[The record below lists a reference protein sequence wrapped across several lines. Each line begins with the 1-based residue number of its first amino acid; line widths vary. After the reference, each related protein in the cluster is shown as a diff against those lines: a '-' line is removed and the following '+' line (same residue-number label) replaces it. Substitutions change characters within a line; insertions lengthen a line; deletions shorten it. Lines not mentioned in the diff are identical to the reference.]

1 MTATASAPR
10 SCRRAASSALRG
22 AIGTPDQV
30 RDYLRR
36 YEECGVDQVIFCS
49 QAGKNRHE
57 HIMESLELFGTQVLP
72 EFMERDE
79 RLQREKAQRLAPAI
93 DAALARKPADDHPP
107 LPATDYEF
115 PAIPRGL
122 ADRAGGDAFHQWL
135 DDFAGKTALGGGAE
149 LNDLLG

>member
-1 MTATASAPR
+1 MQEGGFFG
-10 SCRRAASSALRG
+10 LRG
-22 AIGTPDQV
+22 AIGTPDQI

-36 YEECGVDQVIFCS
+36 YEDCGVDQVIFCS

-57 HIMESLELFGTQVLP
+57 HIMESLELFGTKVLP

-79 RLQREKAQRLAPAI
+79 RRQREKATRLEPVVA
-93 DAALARKPADDHPP
+93 AALARKPADDHPP
-107 LPATDYEF
+107 LPADDYAF

-135 DDFAGKTALGGGAE
+135 DDFAGKTALGGGRE
-149 LNDLLG
+149 FNDLLG